1 MDMMMYY
8 SKDNL
13 ISELRELTPHLRRR
27 YRQRVKHNLNRI
39 LKQLRGFKNKHGS
52 VKRIISDRPD
62 LYLQYTKLCDKLEK
76 VNFKLKLI
84 NEIFTELDA
93 KVLKYNDGRVVPY
106 GSIDYIILTNRTT
119 Y

>member
-39 LKQLRGFKNKHGS
+39 
-52 VKRIISDRPD
+52 
-62 LYLQYTKLCDKLEK
+62 QYHL
-76 VNFKLKLI
+76 
-84 NEIFTELDA
+84 
-93 KVLKYNDGRVVPY
+93 
-106 GSIDYIILTNRTT
+106 
-119 Y
+119 